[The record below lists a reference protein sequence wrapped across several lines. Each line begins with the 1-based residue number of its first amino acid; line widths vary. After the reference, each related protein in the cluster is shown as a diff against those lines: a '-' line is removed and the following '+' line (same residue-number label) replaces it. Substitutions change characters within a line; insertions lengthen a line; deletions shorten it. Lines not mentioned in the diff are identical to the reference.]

1 MKHIILYIALSTLTL
16 IGCNKSTEQSEY
28 SNSEI
33 SIVSPKEPK
42 NDNINQFDNERKII
56 KNATINIET
65 DSIKALYQRISSD
78 ILKFNGYI
86 EYENQSG
93 TLNNLTQTINC
104 KIPEKRFDEFVN
116 RLSFIQGQ
124 ITLKEI
130 KRTDITREYQET
142 ALKINSYKALEM
154 RYVELLA
161 KASKVSEMIEIEAKL
176 NEIKSNIQNE
186 SNHFNYLNKQ
196 LKYSTIEITLISNS
210 TSASPKFTTEVLNS
224 LKGGYSIL
232 KSLILGLITLWPIWL
247 FIALGIIIVR
257 KYKKNRS

>member
-1 MKHIILYIALSTLTL
+1 MKNIILYVTLSTLTL

-28 SNSEI
+28 STSEVSI
-33 SIVSPKEPK
+33 SPPVKDLQ
-42 NDNINQFDNERKII
+42 NDNTNKFDNSQKII
-56 KNATINIET
+56 KSATINIET
-65 DSIKALYQRISSD
+65 DSIKALYQKISND

-86 EYENQSG
+86 EYENQTG

-116 RLSFIQGQ
+116 KLSFTQGQ

-130 KRTDITREYQET
+130 KRTDITKEYKET
-142 ALKINSYKALEM
+142 ALKIDSYKALEM
-154 RYVELLA
+154 RYIELLA

-176 NEIKSNIQNE
+176 NEIKSSIQNE

-210 TSASPKFTTEVLNS
+210 ISNSPKFSTEIFNA
-224 LKGGYSIL
+224 LKGGFSIL
-232 KSLILGLITLWPIWL
+232 KSIILGLITLWPIWL
-247 FIALGIIIVR
+247 CVALGIVVFK
-257 KYKKNRS
+257 KYIKK

>member
-1 MKHIILYIALSTLTL
+1 MKHIILYVTISTLTL

-28 SNSEI
+28 STSEVSI
-33 SIVSPKEPK
+33 SSPVKDLK
-42 NDNINQFDNERKII
+42 NDTTNKFDNSQKII
-56 KNATINIET
+56 KSAIINIET
-65 DSIKALYQRISSD
+65 DSIKALYQKISND

-86 EYENQSG
+86 EYENQTG

-116 RLSFIQGQ
+116 KLSFIQGQ

-130 KRTDITREYQET
+130 KRTDITREYKET
-142 ALKINSYKALEM
+142 ALKIDSYKALQM
-154 RYVELLA
+154 RYIELLA

-176 NEIKSNIQNE
+176 NEIKSSIQNE

-210 TSASPKFTTEVLNS
+210 ISDSPKFTTEIFNA
-224 LKGGYSIL
+224 LKGGFSIL
-232 KSLILGLITLWPIWL
+232 KSIILGLITLWPIWL
-247 FIALGIIIVR
+247 CVALGIVVFR
-257 KYKKNRS
+257 KYIKK

>member
-1 MKHIILYIALSTLTL
+1 MKHIILYVTISTLTL

-28 SNSEI
+28 STSEVSI
-33 SIVSPKEPK
+33 SSPVKDLK
-42 NDNINQFDNERKII
+42 NDTTNKFDNSQKII
-56 KNATINIET
+56 KSAIINIET
-65 DSIKALYQRISSD
+65 DSIKALYQKISND

-86 EYENQSG
+86 EYENQTG

-116 RLSFIQGQ
+116 KLSFIQGQ

-130 KRTDITREYQET
+130 KRTDITREYKET
-142 ALKINSYKALEM
+142 ALKIDSYKALEM
-154 RYVELLA
+154 RYIELLA

-176 NEIKSNIQNE
+176 NEIKSSIQNE

-210 TSASPKFTTEVLNS
+210 ISDSPKFTTEIFNA
-224 LKGGYSIL
+224 LKGGFSIL
-232 KSLILGLITLWPIWL
+232 KSIILGLITLWPIWL
-247 FIALGIIIVR
+247 CVALGIVVFR
-257 KYKKNRS
+257 KYIKK